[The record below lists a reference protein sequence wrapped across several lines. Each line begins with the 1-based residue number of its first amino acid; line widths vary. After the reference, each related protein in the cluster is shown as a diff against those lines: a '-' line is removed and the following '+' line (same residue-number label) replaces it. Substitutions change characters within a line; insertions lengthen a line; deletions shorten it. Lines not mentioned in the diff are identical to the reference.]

1 MTVIGT
7 VYNIYINMA
16 PRYFILTELYY
27 GSNRNKDISILST
40 TYWIIQNNQVGIYNV
55 LSIDTVLS
63 APDRGLS
70 LFPRA

>member
-40 TYWIIQNNQVGIYNV
+40 TY
-55 LSIDTVLS
+55 
-63 APDRGLS
+63 
-70 LFPRA
+70 